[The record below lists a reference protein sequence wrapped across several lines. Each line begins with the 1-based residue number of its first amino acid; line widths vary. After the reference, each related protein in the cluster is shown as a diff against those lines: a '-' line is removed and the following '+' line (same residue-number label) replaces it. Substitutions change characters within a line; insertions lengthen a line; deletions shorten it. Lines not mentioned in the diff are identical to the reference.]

1 MKMKTNLPF
10 IKKNMK
16 KLILLIGLP
25 LFLVSCGGDEETKSI
40 DQVLETEDLAQIRAK
55 KSELSDE
62 QAKIAGQIDR
72 LDEAIKKLDKNRRM
86 DLVSVQPVTDTLFKH
101 YAEVQGNVATD
112 ENIII
117 YPEFSGIL
125 TNVMVNEGD
134 RVSKGQV
141 LAKIDEGGL
150 QNELAQL
157 EAQERLAKTTYER
170 QERLWEQNIGSEM
183 QYLEA
188 KTNYEA
194 LQSSVNRLKSQLD
207 KTIVRAPFSGVVDDV
222 ISEQGEVVNPGQNQ
236 LFRLISLN
244 NMYVEADVPEN
255 YLNKVSKGTDVKVSI
270 GSVGREF
277 EGKISQVGNNINPNN
292 RTFSI
297 QVKVPN
303 KNDLIKP
310 NQIATIKLNDYTSE
324 NAIVIPESSIQKNAM
339 GESIVYILE
348 KENDSNTGTAKKV
361 VVETGLVY
369 NDSIE
374 IKEGLQPGQILITD
388 GSKNLRDGQEVKFR
402 K

>member
-1 MKMKTNLPF
+1 
-10 IKKNMK
+10 MK
-16 KLILLIGLP
+16 KLILLFGLP
-25 LFLVSCGGDEETKSI
+25 LILISCGGEAETKSI
-40 DQVLETEDLAQIRAK
+40 DQVLESEDLSQIRAK
-55 KSELSDE
+55 KSELSTE
-62 QAKIAGQIDR
+62 QAQIAEQIDR

-86 DLVSVQPVTDTLFKH
+86 DLVSIQPINDTLFKH

-117 YPEFSGIL
+117 YPEYSGIL
-125 TNVMVNEGD
+125 TDVRVNEGD

-141 LAKIDEGGL
+141 LARIDDGGL

-157 EAQERLAKTTYER
+157 EAQERLAKTTFER

-207 KTIVRAPFSGVVDDV
+207 KTVVRAPFSGVVDDV

-236 LFRLISLN
+236 LFRLISLD

-255 YLNKVSKGTDVKVSI
+255 YLNTVSKGTEVKVSI

-292 RTFSI
+292 RTFRI
-297 QVKVPN
+297 EVAIPKE
-303 KNDLIKP
+303 KDLIKP

-324 NAIVIPESSIQKNAM
+324 NAIVIPESSIQKNAS

-348 KENDSNTGTAKKV
+348 KENDKNFGTAKKV
-361 VVETGLVY
+361 TVETGLVY

-374 IKEGLQPGQILITD
+374 IKQGLESGQILITD
-388 GSKNLRDGQEVKFR
+388 GAKNIRDGQEVKFR

>member
-1 MKMKTNLPF
+1 
-10 IKKNMK
+10 MK
-16 KLILLIGLP
+16 KLILIIGLP
-25 LFLVSCGGDEETKSI
+25 LLLISCGGDEETKSI
-40 DQVLETEDLAQIRAK
+40 DQVIESEDLSQIRAK
-55 KSELSDE
+55 KSELSNE
-62 QAKIAGQIDR
+62 QSKIAQQLDR
-72 LDEAIKKLDKNRRM
+72 LDEAIKSLDKNRRM
-86 DLVSVQPVTDTLFKH
+86 DLVSIETIQDTLFKH

-112 ENIII
+112 ENIIV

-125 TNVMVNEGD
+125 TKVNVNEGD

-141 LAKIDEGGL
+141 LARIDAGGL
-150 QNELAQL
+150 QSELAQL

-170 QERLWEQNIGSEM
+170 QKRLWDQNIGSEM

-188 KTNYEA
+188 QTNYEA
-194 LQSSVNRLKSQLD
+194 LKSSVQRLKSQLD
-207 KTIVRAPFSGVVDDV
+207 KTVVRAPFSGVIDDV

-236 LFRLISLN
+236 LFRIISLD

-255 YLNKVSKGTDVKVSI
+255 YLSKISIGTGVKVNI

-277 EGKISQVGNNINPNN
+277 EGEVSQVGNNINPNN
-292 RTFSI
+292 RTFRI
-297 QVKVPN
+297 EVKVPN
-303 KNDLIKP
+303 EKDLIKP

-339 GESIVYILE
+339 GESIVYVLE
-348 KENDSNTGTAKKV
+348 QENDQNFGTARKV
-361 VVETGLVY
+361 IVETGLVY

-374 IKEGLQPGQILITD
+374 IKEGLKSGQILITD
-388 GSKNLRDGQEVKFR
+388 GAKNIRDGQEVKFR